1 MKKLQIH
8 LLLMLVFCACSS
20 DEQSLS
26 TDTMSQP
33 TLVNDNEPEDTDSD
47 VDATT
52 YADIN
57 FTNWKVTL
65 PIDENNNGSPDEYQP
80 SQLVNFGYQTLA
92 PVMPYMYDDESD
104 ASLMFYTFPD
114 ISTSNSSFSRTEL
127 RELINPDSSSDNW
140 TLLEGGEMVGRLKV
154 TSVSENTQS
163 SDDYHKV
170 IVMQIHGIISPEDM
184 SVHGFSS
191 NNGPPLI
198 KIYWKDGYVWSHKKS
213 LIDEATSGDDLL
225 ETSNN
230 TWADIKVNLGYVGND
245 AFDFRI
251 TASDAKIVVQ
261 LNTNTPHIY
270 EDISLDKWPY
280 QNYFKAGNYLT
291 TTDADAFSY
300 VKYYN
305 LNVTH

>member
-20 DEQSLS
+20 DEQSVS

-170 IVMQIHGIISPEDM
+170 IVMQIHGVISPEDM